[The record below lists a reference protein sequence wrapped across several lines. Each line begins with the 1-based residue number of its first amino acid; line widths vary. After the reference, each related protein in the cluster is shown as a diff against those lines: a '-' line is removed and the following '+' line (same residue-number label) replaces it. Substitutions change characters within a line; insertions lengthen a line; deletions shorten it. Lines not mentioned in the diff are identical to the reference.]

1 MVFYIRTLLLL
12 SELRYWVSKINFSP
26 SYLMPFVKC
35 NKMNYQEK
43 LNLKGIKIKAQII
56 LLDSIEK
63 QAYSQKAIC
72 SNHFQFVWGTVK
84 KLLLAAT
91 QPGLYLEKH
100 SGILCT
106 AL

>member
-1 MVFYIRTLLLL
+1 MVSYIRTLLLL
-12 SELRYWVSKINFSP
+12 SELRYWVFRINFSL

-63 QAYSQKAIC
+63 
-72 SNHFQFVWGTVK
+72 
-84 KLLLAAT
+84 
-91 QPGLYLEKH
+91 
-100 SGILCT
+100 
-106 AL
+106 

>member
-1 MVFYIRTLLLL
+1 MVSYIRTLLLL
-12 SELRYWVSKINFSP
+12 SELRYWVFKINFHP

-43 LNLKGIKIKAQII
+43 LNLKGIKIKVQIT

-63 QAYSQKAIC
+63 HAYSQNAIL
-72 SNHFQFVWGTVK
+72 SNYFQFIWRTVK
-84 KLLLAAT
+84 KQLLAAIL
-91 QPGLYLEKH
+91 PGLYLEKH
-100 SGILCT
+100 SGILCI